1 VQSGS
6 DRILKLMKRA
16 YTAARYVEKIEK
28 LKAVRPGISIATDII
43 VGFPG
48 ETEDDFEQT
57 LDLVRTVGF
66 DQSFSFIYSARPG
79 TDAAALDGQL
89 PWEVTQPRLARL
101 QALLTEQA
109 RAISRAMIGTRQRIL
124 VERRSARSE
133 RELAGRTENS
143 RWVNFAGDAS
153 LIGQFAEVVVT
164 EVMANSLRGRLDS
177 GALEKSV
184 A

>member
-1 VQSGS
+1 
-6 DRILKLMKRA
+6 
-16 YTAARYVEKIEK
+16 
-28 LKAVRPGISIATDII
+28 
-43 VGFPG
+43 
-48 ETEDDFEQT
+48 
-57 LDLVRTVGF
+57 
-66 DQSFSFIYSARPG
+66 
-79 TDAAALDGQL
+79 
-89 PWEVTQPRLARL
+89 
-101 QALLTEQA
+101 
-109 RAISRAMIGTRQRIL
+109 MIGTRQRIL